1 MAVRVRVATELD
13 YPVAGEVCVSAYR
26 EDGQLAG
33 DYEMT
38 LRDVASRAE
47 HGRILV
53 AVDESD
59 EVLGCVTFVLAGQR
73 YAELSSPGEAEF
85 RMLAVDPSAQ
95 GQGVGGALVQAC
107 IDTAEQQELDGLV
120 ICVRDFNVNAQRLYA
135 RYGFRRVPEK
145 DWSPLPGVE
154 LLAMRLDLPVRH
166 PASV

>member
-73 YAELSSPGEAEF
+73 EAEL

-120 ICVRDFNVNAQRLYA
+120 ICVRDFNVNAQ
-135 RYGFRRVPEK
+135 
-145 DWSPLPGVE
+145 
-154 LLAMRLDLPVRH
+154 
-166 PASV
+166 